1 MKEANDYRLP
11 EIEMLTMG
19 DRSRGED
26 EAEILRARE
35 ILRQTLESFGIPG
48 EVTGHVSGPRVTR
61 FELTLAPGV
70 NVKKVE
76 KIADNIAMNLGVAG
90 VRVLAPIPERPTVGI
105 DVPNLR
111 GEAVFVRSVMESE
124 AWRSGKA
131 ELPIAVGE
139 NVAGQPVV
147 LDLAKAPQML
157 VSGATGT
164 GKNVCIDAIIASLLF
179 KFRPDELKFVMI
191 DPKVIGLEEYR
202 KLPHLLTPI
211 ITAPDKALTALRW
224 LADEVDRRYRVM
236 AEVHAKKLS
245 EFNRRPP
252 ETPPVRD
259 TDGNEIPPEMPY
271 LVVMIDELADL
282 MVSKQKK
289 AIESCITRIAQKGRA
304 AGIHL
309 VIATQRPS
317 TNIITGV
324 IKANLP
330 TRLCFQ
336 VRSGADSRVVID
348 TIGAEQ
354 LLGKGDILL
363 MRPPNMTLERVQGA
377 FVPKNDIRKLV
388 EFICGQAK
396 PGFAAAVP
404 TETAEI

>member
-48 EVTGHVSGPRVTR
+48 EVTGHVLGPQVTR

-76 KIADNIAMNLGVAG
+76 KIADNIAMNLGVAV
-90 VRVLAPIPERPTVGI
+90 VRVLAPIPGRPTVGI

-111 GEAVFVRSVMESE
+111 SEAVFVRSVMESD
-124 AWRSGKA
+124 AWRNNEA

-139 NVAGQPVV
+139 DVAGQPVV

-157 VSGATGT
+157 ISGASGT
-164 GKNVCIDAIIASLLF
+164 GKSVCIDAIIASLLF

-191 DPKVIGLEEYR
+191 DPKVFGLEEYR
-202 KLPHLLTPI
+202 ELPHLLTPI
-211 ITAPDKALTALRW
+211 ITDPGKVPVALRW
-224 LADEVDRRYRVM
+224 VANEMDRRYRVM

-252 ETPPVRD
+252 EPEPVHD
-259 TDGNEIPPEMPY
+259 ADGNEIPPEMPY
-271 LVVMIDELADL
+271 LVVVIDELADL
-282 MVSKQKK
+282 MATKAKK
-289 AIESCITRIAQKGRA
+289 DVETNITRIAQKGRA

-317 TNIITGV
+317 TNVITGV

-336 VRSGADSRVVID
+336 VRAGADSRVVLD
-348 TIGAEQ
+348 CRGAEQ
-354 LLGKGDILL
+354 LLGKGDMLL
-363 MRPPNMTLERVQGA
+363 MRPDMTIERVQGA
-377 FVPKNDIRKLV
+377 FVPENDLRRIV
-388 EFICGQAK
+388 EFICAQAK